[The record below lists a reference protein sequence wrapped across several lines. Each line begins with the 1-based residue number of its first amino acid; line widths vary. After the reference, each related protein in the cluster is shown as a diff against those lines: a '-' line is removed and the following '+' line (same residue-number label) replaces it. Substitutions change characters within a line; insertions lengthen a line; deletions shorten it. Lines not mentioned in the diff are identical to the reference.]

1 MRHRSSTPILHAAW
15 TAAAMFLVR
24 ASLLANCGSATCPMD
39 PQSLNLPLPRQFT
52 LDFSFQYIDQD
63 QVRIGTHKGFVG
75 EVPSTHDEIRTVNRG
90 IGFLANY
97 AISDQLVLSAF
108 VPFVSRYHEHIEEES
123 AQLETWHFSDL
134 GDVAVSGRYRLGTKL
149 WTTLSV
155 KFPTGARH
163 PENSEAEAAEVT
175 LAPGSGSIDVF
186 GGFVFQTQLPVPSL
200 SHGLLGNASVMPFFA
215 GATYRRNGRGTES
228 YRMGDELLVNA
239 GLNYPLFTKLQ
250 LIAQI
255 NADFRGKDDVGDTD
269 EDPNHTGRTS
279 IFISPGLR
287 VGLPGG
293 IAAYWVVQIPVY
305 QRVNGIQLTARQNLL
320 GGIQA
325 RF

>member
-1 MRHRSSTPILHAAW
+1 MHHRSLTPLLRAAI
-15 TAAAMFLVR
+15 TGTVMLLSRAALF
-24 ASLLANCGSATCPMD
+24 ANCGSATCPMD

-75 EVPSTHDEIRTVNRG
+75 EIPSTHDEIRTVNRG

-97 AISDQLVLSAF
+97 ATSDRFVLSAF
-108 VPFVSRYHEHIEEES
+108 VPFVSRYHEHLEEAN
-123 AQLETWHFSDL
+123 AQLETWNFRDL
-134 GDVAVSGRYRLGTKL
+134 GDIAVSGRYRLGTKV
-149 WTTLSV
+149 WTTLGV
-155 KFPTGARH
+155 KFPTGAQR
-163 PENSEAEAAEVT
+163 PTNSEGEAAEVT
-175 LAPGSGSIDVF
+175 LAPGSGSVDVL
-186 GGFVFQTQLPVPSL
+186 GGFVFQTQVPVPSL

-250 LIAQI
+250 LIAQV
-255 NADFRGKDDVGDTD
+255 NADFRGKDSVGDTG

-279 IFISPGLR
+279 IYLSPGVR

-293 IAAYWVVQIPVY
+293 IAAYWVVQVPVY
-305 QRVNGIQLTARQNLL
+305 QRVNGIQLTSDYNLL

>member
-1 MRHRSSTPILHAAW
+1 
-15 TAAAMFLVR
+15 
-24 ASLLANCGSATCPMD
+24 MD

-52 LDFSFQYIDQD
+52 FDVSFQYIDQD

-75 EVPSTHDEIRTVNRG
+75 EIPSTHDEIRTVNRG
-90 IGFLANY
+90 LGILANY
-97 AISDQLVLSAF
+97 ATSDRFVLSAF
-108 VPFVSRYHEHIEEES
+108 VPFVSRYHEHVEES
-123 AQLETWHFSDL
+123 SVQLETWNFRDL
-134 GDVAVSGRYRLGTKL
+134 GDVAVSGRYRLGTKV
-149 WTTLSV
+149 WTTLGV
-155 KFPTGARH
+155 KFPTGARR
-163 PENSEAEAAEVT
+163 PTNSDGEGAEVT
-175 LAPGSGSIDVF
+175 LAPGSGSVDVL
-186 GGFVFQTQLPVPSL
+186 GGFVFQTQVPVPSL

-228 YRMGDELLVNA
+228 YRIGDELLVNA

-250 LIAQI
+250 LIAQV
-255 NADFRGKDDVGDTD
+255 NADFRGKDSVGDTG

-279 IFISPGLR
+279 IYLSPGVR

-293 IAAYWVVQIPVY
+293 IAAYWVVQVPVY
-305 QRVNGIQLTARQNLL
+305 QRVNGIQLTSDYNLL

>member
-1 MRHRSSTPILHAAW
+1 MHHWNSIPLLRAAIAG
-15 TAAAMFLVR
+15 TAVFLVR
-24 ASLLANCGSATCPMD
+24 AALFANCGSATCPMD

-75 EVPSTHDEIRTVNRG
+75 EIPSTHDEIRTVNRG

-97 AISDQLVLSAF
+97 ATSDRLVLSAF
-108 VPFVSRYHEHIEEES
+108 IPFVSRYHEHLEEAS
-123 AQLETWHFSDL
+123 AQLETWNFRDL
-134 GDVAVSGRYRLGTKL
+134 GDIAVSGRYRLGTNV
-149 WTTLSV
+149 WTTLGV
-155 KFPTGARH
+155 KLPTGARR
-163 PENSEAEAAEVT
+163 PSNSEGEAAEVT
-175 LAPGSGSIDVF
+175 LAPGSGSVDVL
-186 GGFVFQTQLPVPSL
+186 GGVVFQTQLPVPSL
-200 SHGLLGNASVMPFFA
+200 SHGLLGSAAIMPFFA
-215 GATYRRNGRGTES
+215 GVTYRRNGSGTES

-239 GLNYPLFTKLQ
+239 GLNYPLFTRLQ
-250 LIAQI
+250 LIAQV
-255 NADFRGKDDVGDTD
+255 NADFRGKDDVGKTD

-279 IFISPGLR
+279 IFVSPGVR

-293 IAAYWVVQIPVY
+293 IAAYWVVQVPVY
-305 QRVNGIQLTARQNLL
+305 QRVNGIQLTAKYNLL